1 MIYKLEW
8 NEHGPGVINAL
19 DIEICSDIFKM
30 QVFVER
36 LEMSGYNF
44 VALTKEG
51 VIYKDSDFLAE
62 PLIPDIL
69 LKEDKPT
76 EVTGEF
82 FLFYD
87 HLPEHIKKEI
97 KIYINKTEE

>member
-1 MIYKLEW
+1 MRRTVLKWGDNFMNVRAMAEIDHNIDALNSYIQHLE
-8 NEHGPGVINAL
+8 
-19 DIEICSDIFKM
+19 
-30 QVFVER
+30 
-36 LEMSGYNF
+36 YNNF
-44 VALTKEG
+44 ELVAKNRDGIIVRE
-51 VIYKDSDFLAE
+51 KS
-62 PLIPDIL
+62 IPDIP

-97 KIYINKTEE
+97 KIYINKTEK

>member
-1 MIYKLEW
+1 MFVVKWGGALPGGDILNKAAYIDIIYLKKIAYKLKSYGYTLITTNTQGIIIE
-8 NEHGPGVINAL
+8 EIKDYPDPFEPG
-19 DIEICSDIFKM
+19 
-30 QVFVER
+30 
-36 LEMSGYNF
+36 
-44 VALTKEG
+44 
-51 VIYKDSDFLAE
+51 
-62 PLIPDIL
+62 IL

>member
-1 MIYKLEW
+1 MIHILTW
-8 NEHGPGVINAL
+8 RAVLPSGDIL
-19 DIEICSDIFKM
+19 DSRLLKDIFYLKE
-30 QVFVER
+30 VIER
-36 LEMSGYNF
+36 LKTNGYTFISKCNQGIIF
-44 VALTKEG
+44 EDTEG
-51 VIYKDSDFLAE
+51 FPDPFE
-62 PLIPDIL
+62 PDIL